1 MKDKGFGELG
11 IFIREQLRL
20 WTINFNLEQKSGK
33 KKLNGM
39 VHRKQSNF
47 KLLEFEEQMKWCK

>member
-1 MKDKGFGELG
+1 MKDKGFRELG

-20 WTINFNLEQKSGK
+20 WTINFNIEQKSGK
-33 KKLNGM
+33 KLSGI

-47 KLLEFEEQMKWCK
+47 KLLEFEEQMKW

>member
-1 MKDKGFGELG
+1 MKNKGFRELG

-33 KKLNGM
+33 KIKWNSAQ
-39 VHRKQSNF
+39 KTNF
-47 KLLEFEEQMKWCK
+47 KLLEFEEQMKW

>member
-33 KKLNGM
+33 KIKWNGAQ
-39 VHRKQSNF
+39 KTA
-47 KLLEFEEQMKWCK
+47 

>member
-1 MKDKGFGELG
+1 MKDKGFRELG

-33 KKLNGM
+33 KKIKWNGAQ
-39 VHRKQSNF
+39 KT
-47 KLLEFEEQMKWCK
+47 E